1 MLILY
6 RMDLEDKSGMFE
18 AMSKELKL
26 ILGGGPGQAN
36 VKIGRSESGD
46 AIKVEPMRSDEDVF
60 ITCNG
65 NRYYRDGFRGQ
76 DRGRGGGYGR
86 EDRIKPY
93 DRHSQPRENRKDDKG
108 QVTRC
113 RYCDSKYH
121 YQYNC
126 PHYHKRQEGDD
137 DDRQNGDTKS
147 AYVIEEIDYALAT
160 QFKDGF
166 GNFTRTA
173 RTCAAL
179 DTCCTSSVAGRKWLD
194 MYIQQLCE
202 EERKRVAGPDFS
214 KKLFK
219 FGNNG
224 MLKVLCARSYS
235 W

>member
-1 MLILY
+1 MEDCKQKPGESIDEFLDRFDRCYHLVTAISTSANIPAEIRAFMVLKRACVTDTQRMLILSK
-6 RMDLEDKSGMFE
+6 MDLEDKSGMFE

-36 VKIGRSESGD
+36 VKIGISESGD

-86 EDRIKPY
+86 EDRVKPY
-93 DRHSQPRENRKDDKG
+93 DRHRQPRENRKDDKG

-126 PHYHKRQEGDD
+126 ADYLKMQEGDEGD
-137 DDRQNGDTKS
+137 DTES
-147 AYVIEEIDYALAT
+147 AYVIEEIDYA
-160 QFKDGF
+160 
-166 GNFTRTA
+166 
-173 RTCAAL
+173 
-179 DTCCTSSVAGRKWLD
+179 
-194 MYIQQLCE
+194 
-202 EERKRVAGPDFS
+202 
-214 KKLFK
+214 
-219 FGNNG
+219 
-224 MLKVLCARSYS
+224 KV
-235 W
+235 